1 MLADLFL
8 IAILVS
14 RRMTG
19 IAGRFICQVQPC
31 EVVIVESMGGRGE
44 VMGLVKRT
52 GENADFVPRWPREGK
67 GAAAV
72 RAKSAFHSW

>member
-1 MLADLFL
+1 L

-31 EVVIVESMGGRGE
+31 EVVIEKSMRRRGK
-44 VMGLVKRT
+44 VMGLVKRP
-52 GENADFVPRWPREGK
+52 GENTYFIPRRTREGK

-72 RAKSAFHSW
+72 WAKSALHPW